1 MNIVFKPTCDL
12 YDEYLDVARVPTV
25 SFLNL
30 GGERQF
36 CGTVVTVKC
45 FEDNSRIKEL
55 VAMEGKGK
63 VMLVDGGGSQRC
75 ALVGD
80 VLAGEAQHGGC
91 LLYTSPSPR
100 DRG

>member
-45 FEDNSRIKEL
+45 LFSGEKTFHRVKMALDILKL
-55 VAMEGKGK
+55 I
-63 VMLVDGGGSQRC
+63 
-75 ALVGD
+75 LVGY
-80 VLAGEAQHGGC
+80 A
-91 LLYTSPSPR
+91 Y
-100 DRG
+100 

>member
-55 VAMEGKGK
+55 VASGLE
-63 VMLVDGGGSQRC
+63 LDAC
-75 ALVGD
+75 
-80 VLAGEAQHGGC
+80 C
-91 LLYTSPSPR
+91 LELDACR
-100 DRG
+100 LFFNKLGA